1 MIRQPFKART
11 AEELI
16 ALLSAVAT
24 AILAVII
31 IMLLYFGRE
40 IIIPIAL
47 AILLS
52 FVLAPLVGALQRV
65 RVPRGLAVVG
75 VVLIAFAFIF
85 AMGSLLATQLAQL
98 AGDLPRYQSTI
109 SEKIQS
115 FRETTAGRGT
125 LERASGM
132 LKDLSKELDKPK
144 EAMTA
149 LEAGSSPKA
158 VPPKP
163 VPVEVRQP
171 DPGALESLQSLISPL
186 LHPLATTGIIVIFVI
201 FILIQREDLRNRLIR
216 LAGSHDLQR
225 TTAALDDAAIR
236 LSRLFLIQLLLNGS
250 FGIIIGTGL
259 WLIGVPSAIL
269 WGILAAVLRFVPYI
283 GAVIAA
289 AFPLALAVAVDPTW
303 TMLLWTVALFLVVE
317 PIVGHVIEPLV
328 YGQSTGLS
336 PVAVVASATFWTALW
351 GPIGLVLATPL
362 TVCLVVLG
370 RHVERLEFLDVM
382 FGDRPALSPPEIFYQ
397 RMLAGDPTEA
407 SEKAE
412 EFLKER
418 SLSSY
423 YDEVALKGL
432 RLAQADVERGA
443 LDPERLIKIR
453 DAVREFAGN
462 ISEHDD
468 RLPPKINPT
477 TDVEATSAVETVAED
492 APYENL
498 PVLRKEDLPPE
509 WQGEHPVLCV
519 AGRSLVD
526 EAAAIMLGQLS
537 TAHGLS
543 ARVEGAEALSTANIF
558 RLETR
563 GVAIVCLVYMDAT
576 SPAHMRYSV
585 RRLRRKLPKATIILG
600 CWMKDMEPAALESLR
615 EGAKADLAASSLGG
629 AIKLCIRVDR
639 FRRYF
644 DNTFRD
650 RSLGTNAK
658 TAALSE
664 PAALRRGRF
673 VLATRKSRQGF
684 PRRPAVALRLPGGL
698 LRRAVLERNRA
709 YLAMGRTALRG
720 RPVRCRCVG
729 PTIPDGVASVTSGDA
744 DQASVAVL

>member
-1 MIRQPFKART
+1 M
-11 AEELI
+11 
-16 ALLSAVAT
+16 V
-24 AILAVII
+24 
-31 IMLLYFGRE
+31 LYFGRE

-52 FVLAPLVGALQRV
+52 FVLAPLVGLLQRV
-65 RVPRGLAVVG
+65 RIPRGLAVVS
-75 VVLIAFAFIF
+75 VVIIAFALIF

-144 EAMTA
+144 EAASA
-149 LEAGSSPKA
+149 LGVGAGAKGA
-158 VPPKP
+158 TPKP
-163 VPVEVRQP
+163 VPVEVLQP

-201 FILIQREDLRNRLIR
+201 FILLQREDLRNRLIR

-225 TTAALDDAAIR
+225 TTAALDDAASR

-250 FGIIIGTGL
+250 FGIVIGIGL
-259 WLIGVPSAIL
+259 WVIGVPSAIL

-283 GAVIAA
+283 GAAIAA

-303 TMLLWTVALFLVVE
+303 SMLLWTIALFLVVE
-317 PIVGHVIEPLV
+317 PVVGHVVEPMV
-328 YGQSTGLS
+328 YGHSTGLS

-432 RLAQADVERGA
+432 QLAQADAERGA
-443 LDPERLIKIR
+443 LDSERLIKIR
-453 DAVREFAGN
+453 DAVSEFANN
-462 ISEHDD
+462 ISERDD
-468 RLPPKINPT
+468 RPPPKINPT

-498 PVLRKEDLPPE
+498 PVLRKQDLPPE
-509 WQGEHPVLCV
+509 WQGEHPVLCL
-519 AGRSLVD
+519 AGRSPID

-537 TAHGLS
+537 TAHGLP
-543 ARVEGAEALSTANIF
+543 ARIEAAEALSTANIF
-558 RLETR
+558 RLETA
-563 GVAIVCLVYMDAT
+563 GVAIVCLVYMDA
-576 SPAHMRYSV
+576 SGPAHMRYSV

-600 CWMKDMEPAALESLR
+600 CWMRDMDPAALESLR
-615 EGAKADLAASSLGG
+615 EGAKADLAAASLGG
-629 AIKLCIRVDR
+629 ALKLCIEATGLKDLSTKPEDQ
-639 FRRYF
+639 FSKF
-644 DNTFRD
+644 
-650 RSLGTNAK
+650 
-658 TAALSE
+658 TAA
-664 PAALRRGRF
+664 
-673 VLATRKSRQGF
+673 
-684 PRRPAVALRLPGGL
+684 
-698 LRRAVLERNRA
+698 
-709 YLAMGRTALRG
+709 
-720 RPVRCRCVG
+720 
-729 PTIPDGVASVTSGDA
+729 
-744 DQASVAVL
+744 

>member
-1 MIRQPFKART
+1 VIRQSFKART
-11 AEELI
+11 PEELI
-16 ALLSAVAT
+16 GLLSAVAT
-24 AILAVII
+24 AILTVII

-52 FVLAPLVGALQRV
+52 FVLAPLVGLLQFIRI
-65 RVPRGLAVVG
+65 PRGLAVVS
-75 VVLIAFAFIF
+75 VVITAFALIF
-85 AMGSLLATQLAQL
+85 AMGSLLANQLTQL

-109 SEKIQS
+109 SEKIQA
-115 FRETTAGRGT
+115 FRDTTAGRGT

-144 EAMTA
+144 EAATA
-149 LEAGSSPKA
+149 LGGGASPNA
-158 VPPKP
+158 TLPPKP

-201 FILIQREDLRNRLIR
+201 FILLQREDLRNRLIR

-225 TTAALDDAAIR
+225 TTAALDDAASR

-250 FGIIIGTGL
+250 FGIIIGSGL

-283 GAVIAA
+283 GAAIAA

-303 TMLLWTVALFLVVE
+303 SMLLWTLALFVVVE
-317 PIVGHVIEPLV
+317 PVVGHVIEPMV
-328 YGQSTGLS
+328 YGHSTGLS

-432 RLAQADVERGA
+432 QLAQVDAERGT
-443 LDPERLIKIR
+443 LDPARLTKIR
-453 DAVREFAGN
+453 DAISEFANN
-462 ISEHDD
+462 ISELDD
-468 RLPPKINPT
+468 RPMPKVNPT
-477 TDVEATSAVETVAED
+477 TDAEVTSAVETVAED

-498 PVLRKEDLPPE
+498 PILNKEDLPPE

-519 AGRSLVD
+519 AGRTLLD
-526 EAAAIMLGQLS
+526 EAAATMLGQLS
-537 TAHGLS
+537 TAHGLA
-543 ARVEGAEALSTANIF
+543 ARVEAADALSTANIF
-558 RLETR
+558 RLETA
-563 GVAIVCLVYMDAT
+563 GVAIVCLIYMDAS

-600 CWMKDMEPAALESLR
+600 CWLKDMEPAALETLR
-615 EGAKADLAASSLGG
+615 EGAKADLAAASLGQ
-629 AIKLCIRVDR
+629 AVKLCIEATGVEDDSHSHLAGQDELSGTAVEGDQPRSR
-639 FRRYF
+639 FQMADVGARYSIK
-644 DNTFRD
+644 N
-650 RSLGTNAK
+650 
-658 TAALSE
+658 
-664 PAALRRGRF
+664 
-673 VLATRKSRQGF
+673 Q
-684 PRRPAVALRLPGGL
+684 
-698 LRRAVLERNRA
+698 
-709 YLAMGRTALRG
+709 
-720 RPVRCRCVG
+720 
-729 PTIPDGVASVTSGDA
+729 
-744 DQASVAVL
+744 

>member
-1 MIRQPFKART
+1 
-11 AEELI
+11 
-16 ALLSAVAT
+16 
-24 AILAVII
+24 
-31 IMLLYFGRE
+31 
-40 IIIPIAL
+40 
-47 AILLS
+47 
-52 FVLAPLVGALQRV
+52 
-65 RVPRGLAVVG
+65 
-75 VVLIAFAFIF
+75 
-85 AMGSLLATQLAQL
+85 
-98 AGDLPRYQSTI
+98 LPRYHSTI
-109 SEKIQS
+109 TEKIQS

-144 EAMTA
+144 DAASA
-149 LEAGSSPKA
+149 LGVGVNPKA
-158 VPPKP
+158 PVPLTP

-201 FILIQREDLRNRLIR
+201 FILLQREDLRNRLIR

-225 TTAALDDAAIR
+225 TTAALDDAASR

-250 FGIIIGTGL
+250 FGVIIGTGL

-283 GAVIAA
+283 GAAIAA

-303 TMLLWTVALFLVVE
+303 TMLLWTLALFLIVE
-317 PIVGHVIEPLV
+317 PIVGHVIEPML
-328 YGQSTGLS
+328 YGHSTGLS

-432 RLAQADVERGA
+432 QLAQADSARGT
-443 LDPERLIKIR
+443 LDLERLSKIR
-453 DAVREFAGN
+453 DAVSEFAN
-462 ISEHDD
+462 NMSENDD
-468 RLPPKINPT
+468 LTLPKASLT
-477 TDVEATSAVETVAED
+477 TDAEATSAVETVAED
-492 APYENL
+492 ARYGHL
-498 PVLRKEDLPPE
+498 PVVRKEDLRPE
-509 WQGEHPVLCV
+509 WQGEHPVLSV
-519 AGRSLVD
+519 AGRSLID

-543 ARVEGAEALSTANIF
+543 ARVEGLEALSTSNIF
-558 RLETR
+558 RLETE
-563 GVAIVCLVYMDAT
+563 GVAIVCLVYMDGS
-576 SPAHMRYSV
+576 SPAHMRFSV
-585 RRLRRKLPKATIILG
+585 RRLRRKLPEAIIILC
-600 CWMKDMEPAALESLR
+600 CWMKDIDPESSEKLR
-615 EGAKADLAASSLGG
+615 DGSKADFAAASLGEAVQLMIQASG
-629 AIKLCIRVDR
+629 QQGRGLITRE
-639 FRRYF
+639 
-644 DNTFRD
+644 D
-650 RSLGTNAK
+650 RSYAA
-658 TAALSE
+658 TA
-664 PAALRRGRF
+664 
-673 VLATRKSRQGF
+673 
-684 PRRPAVALRLPGGL
+684 
-698 LRRAVLERNRA
+698 
-709 YLAMGRTALRG
+709 
-720 RPVRCRCVG
+720 
-729 PTIPDGVASVTSGDA
+729 
-744 DQASVAVL
+744 

>member
-1 MIRQPFKART
+1 VIKQPFKART
-11 AEELI
+11 SEELI

-31 IMLLYFGRE
+31 IMTLYFGRE

-52 FVLAPLVGALQRV
+52 FVLAPLVGLLQRM
-65 RVPRGLAVVG
+65 RVPRGLAVVS
-75 VVLIAFAFIF
+75 VVVIAFALIF
-85 AMGSLLATQLAQL
+85 AMGSLLASQLTQL

-109 SEKIQS
+109 TEKIQS
-115 FRETTAGRGT
+115 FRDTTAGRGT

-144 EAMTA
+144 DAAPALGAGTNSKATA
-149 LEAGSSPKA
+149 PLT
-158 VPPKP
+158 P

-186 LHPLATTGIIVIFVI
+186 LHPLATTGIIIIFVI
-201 FILIQREDLRNRLIR
+201 FILLQREDLRNRLIR

-225 TTAALDDAAIR
+225 TTAALDDAAAR
-236 LSRLFLIQLLLNGS
+236 LSRLFLIQLLLNGT
-250 FGIIIGTGL
+250 FGIIIGVGL

-283 GAVIAA
+283 GAAIAA
-289 AFPLALAVAVDPTW
+289 AFPLVLAIAVDPTW
-303 TMLLWTVALFLVVE
+303 SMLLWTLALFLVVE
-317 PIVGHVIEPLV
+317 PIVGHVIEPMV
-328 YGQSTGLS
+328 YGHSTGLS
-336 PVAVVASATFWTALW
+336 PVAVVVSATFWTALW

-362 TVCLVVLG
+362 TVCMVVLG

-418 SLSSY
+418 SLTSY

-432 RLAQADVERGA
+432 QLGQADAERGA
-443 LDPERLIKIR
+443 LDHQRLTKIR
-453 DAVREFAGN
+453 DAVSEFANN
-462 ISEHDD
+462 ISDQED
-468 RLPPKINPT
+468 RPLPKVTST
-477 TDVEATSAVETVAED
+477 TDAEATSAVETVAED

-498 PVLRKEDLPPE
+498 PILGKGELPPE

-519 AGRSLVD
+519 AGRSLLD

-537 TAHGLS
+537 TAHGLA
-543 ARVEGAEALSTANIF
+543 ARVHSAEALSTANIF
-558 RLETR
+558 RLETE
-563 GVAIVCLVYMDAT
+563 GVAIVCLVYMDA
-576 SPAHMRYSV
+576 SGPAHMRYSV

-600 CWMKDMEPAALESLR
+600 CWMRDMDPAALEELR
-615 EGAKADLAASSLGG
+615 DGAKADLAASSLGE
-629 AIKLCIRVDR
+629 ALKLCIEATGLEGRPLMTAPDR
-639 FRRYF
+639 LS
-644 DNTFRD
+644 T
-650 RSLGTNAK
+650 T
-658 TAALSE
+658 TAA
-664 PAALRRGRF
+664 
-673 VLATRKSRQGF
+673 
-684 PRRPAVALRLPGGL
+684 
-698 LRRAVLERNRA
+698 
-709 YLAMGRTALRG
+709 
-720 RPVRCRCVG
+720 
-729 PTIPDGVASVTSGDA
+729 
-744 DQASVAVL
+744 

>member
-1 MIRQPFKART
+1 VVRQPFKART
-11 AEELI
+11 PEEMI

-24 AILAVII
+24 AILAAII
-31 IMLLYFGRE
+31 IMVLYFGRE

-52 FVLAPLVGALQRV
+52 FVLAPLVGLLQRL
-65 RVPRGLAVVG
+65 RIPRGLAVVS
-75 VVLIAFAFIF
+75 VVTIAFALIF
-85 AMGSLLATQLAQL
+85 AMGSLLASQLTQL

-144 EAMTA
+144 EAATA
-149 LEAGSSPKA
+149 PEGSLSPRA
-158 VPPKP
+158 ATSLKP

-201 FILIQREDLRNRLIR
+201 FILLQREDLRNRLIR

-225 TTAALDDAAIR
+225 TTAALDDAASR

-250 FGIIIGTGL
+250 FGIIIGSGL

-283 GAVIAA
+283 GAAIAA

-303 TMLLWTVALFLVVE
+303 SMLLWTLALFVVVE
-317 PIVGHVIEPLV
+317 PVVGHVIEPMV
-328 YGQSTGLS
+328 YGHSTGLS

-432 RLAQADVERGA
+432 QLAQVDAERGA
-443 LDPERLIKIR
+443 LDLERLAKIR
-453 DAVREFAGN
+453 DAVGEFVNN
-462 ISEHDD
+462 ISEQGDPP
-468 RLPPKINPT
+468 LPKTTPT

-498 PVLRKEDLPPE
+498 PVLEKEDLPPG

-519 AGRSLVD
+519 AGRSPLD

-537 TAHGLS
+537 TAHGLA
-543 ARVEGAEALSTANIF
+543 ARVEAADALSTANIF
-558 RLETR
+558 RLETA
-563 GVAIVCLVYMDAT
+563 GVAIVCLVYMDAA
-576 SPAHMRYSV
+576 SPSHMRYSV
-585 RRLRRKLPKATIILG
+585 RRLRRKLPEATIILG
-600 CWMKDMEPAALESLR
+600 CWLKDMEPAALEVLR
-615 EGAKADLAASSLGG
+615 EGAKADLAAASLGE
-629 AIKLCIRVDR
+629 AIKLCIEATGVEHQPD
-639 FRRYF
+639 
-644 DNTFRD
+644 
-650 RSLGTNAK
+650 TNEK
-658 TAALSE
+658 EKPSKVTAA
-664 PAALRRGRF
+664 
-673 VLATRKSRQGF
+673 
-684 PRRPAVALRLPGGL
+684 
-698 LRRAVLERNRA
+698 
-709 YLAMGRTALRG
+709 
-720 RPVRCRCVG
+720 
-729 PTIPDGVASVTSGDA
+729 
-744 DQASVAVL
+744 

>member
-1 MIRQPFKART
+1 M
-11 AEELI
+11 

-24 AILAVII
+24 AILAAII
-31 IMLLYFGRE
+31 VMVLYFGRE

-52 FVLAPLVGALQRV
+52 FVLAPLVGLLQRV
-65 RVPRGLAVVG
+65 RIPRGLAVVS
-75 VVLIAFAFIF
+75 VVIIAFALIF
-85 AMGSLLATQLAQL
+85 AMGSLLATQLTQL

-115 FRETTAGRGT
+115 FRDTTAGRGT

-144 EAMTA
+144 EAATA
-149 LEAGSSPKA
+149 LGAGTSPKA
-158 VPPKP
+158 TPPKP
-163 VPVEVRQP
+163 VPVEVLQP
-171 DPGALESLQSLISPL
+171 DPGALQSLQSLISPL

-201 FILIQREDLRNRLIR
+201 FILLQREDLRNRLIR

-225 TTAALDDAAIR
+225 TTAALDDAASR
-236 LSRLFLIQLLLNGS
+236 LSRLFLIQLLVNGS
-250 FGIIIGTGL
+250 FGVVIGIGL

-269 WGILAAVLRFVPYI
+269 WGILAGVLRFVPYI
-283 GAVIAA
+283 GAFIAA

-303 TMLLWTVALFLVVE
+303 SMLLWTVALFLVVE
-317 PIVGHVIEPLV
+317 PVVGHVIEPMV
-328 YGQSTGLS
+328 YGHSTGLS

-432 RLAQADVERGA
+432 QLAQVDAERGA
-443 LDPERLIKIR
+443 LDLERLTKIR
-453 DAVREFAGN
+453 DAVGEFVNN
-462 ISEHDD
+462 ISEQGDPP
-468 RLPPKINPT
+468 LPKTTPT

-498 PVLRKEDLPPE
+498 PILSKGDLPPE

-519 AGRSLVD
+519 AGHSLLD

-537 TAHGLS
+537 TAHGLA
-543 ARVEGAEALSTANIF
+543 ARVEAAGALSTANIF
-558 RLETR
+558 RLETT
-563 GVAIVCLVYMDAT
+563 GVAIVCLIYMDAG

-600 CWMKDMEPAALESLR
+600 CWMKDMDPAALESLR
-615 EGAKADLAASSLGG
+615 EGAKADLAAASLGG
-629 AIKLCIRVDR
+629 ALKLCIEATGAEDHSMMPKDQ
-639 FRRYF
+639 FS
-644 DNTFRD
+644 T
-650 RSLGTNAK
+650 
-658 TAALSE
+658 TAA
-664 PAALRRGRF
+664 
-673 VLATRKSRQGF
+673 
-684 PRRPAVALRLPGGL
+684 
-698 LRRAVLERNRA
+698 
-709 YLAMGRTALRG
+709 
-720 RPVRCRCVG
+720 
-729 PTIPDGVASVTSGDA
+729 
-744 DQASVAVL
+744 